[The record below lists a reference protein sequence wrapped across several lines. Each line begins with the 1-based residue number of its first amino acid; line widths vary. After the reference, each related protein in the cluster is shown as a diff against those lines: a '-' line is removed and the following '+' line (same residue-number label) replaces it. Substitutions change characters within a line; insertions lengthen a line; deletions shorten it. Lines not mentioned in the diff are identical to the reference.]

1 MLQIQHVHKTYG
13 AVVALRDVSLA
24 ISSGEIVALLG
35 ANGSGKSTL
44 VKILGGTV
52 KEDEGVI
59 CIDEKPVKVKSS
71 ADSRRLKI
79 SVAYQELSLIPRMT
93 VLENVILGHP
103 IKNKLGRIDEKK
115 NRAFVSSLFADL
127 GVACDLDA
135 YAQDLPPAVLSLV
148 EIIKAVSWK
157 PDILLLD
164 EVTATLHREEVEKLF
179 AYLRKLSKNGVSIM
193 MVTHRLG
200 EIYQIASR
208 AVILRNGESVAD
220 VSLSDCEMDAV
231 VYHMTGKMP
240 EAHQREVL
248 DHTGKDV
255 VLQVKDLC
263 IEGKVFGADMTVSR
277 GEIIGI
283 GGLEGQGQSDF
294 LRAIYGIVPYSG
306 GEVILRGGKGR
317 IKDAADAV
325 RRGVGFVSG
334 DRNRESVFPIRP
346 IGENIFSAKTSMGNM
361 MSPLSRGV
369 INKSTMRI
377 VEEYGIKINRI
388 TDTINSLSGGNQQK
402 VVFGRW
408 IFVSP
413 DILLLDDPT
422 KGVDVAARRELHNF
436 LKRAADE
443 GMTVIMVSSDND
455 ELLEISDRI
464 YIFYEGGVHGVLAGE
479 DKTEEKLVS
488 AMMGL

>member
-1 MLQIQHVHKTYG
+1 MLQIKHVHKAYG
-13 AVVALRDVSLA
+13 AVVALRNVSLT
-24 ISSGEIVALLG
+24 IPGGEIVALLG

-44 VKILGGTV
+44 VKVLGGTV
-52 KEDEGVI
+52 KEDRGEI
-59 CIDEKPVKVKSS
+59 YIDEKQVRIKSS

-93 VLENVILGHP
+93 VLENIILGHP
-103 IKNKLGRIDEKK
+103 VKNALGRIDEKK
-115 NRAFVSSLFADL
+115 NREFASSLFVDL
-127 GVACDLDA
+127 GVKCGLDP
-135 YAQDLPPAVLSLV
+135 YVRDLPPAVLSLV

-157 PDILLLD
+157 PDVLLLD
-164 EVTATLHREEVEKLF
+164 EVTATLHRDEVVKLF
-179 AYLRKLSKNGVSIM
+179 AYLRRLSQNGVSVL

-220 VSLSDCEMDAV
+220 VNLSDCEMDTV

-240 EAHQREVL
+240 EAHLRKAA
-248 DHTGKDV
+248 DYTGKDV
-255 VLQVKDLC
+255 VLQVKKLC
-263 IEGKVFGADMTVSR
+263 IEGKVCGADMTVSR

-294 LRAIYGIVPYSG
+294 LRAIYGIVPHCG
-306 GEVILRGGKGR
+306 GEVLLRGEKGR
-317 IKDAADAV
+317 VKDAADAV
-325 RRGVGFVSG
+325 RRGIGFVSG

-346 IGENIFSAKTSMGNM
+346 IGENIYSAKTSMGSM
-361 MSPLSRGV
+361 MSLLSRSA

-377 VEEYGIKINRI
+377 IEEYGIKIGRI
-388 TDTINSLSGGNQQK
+388 SDAVHSLSGGNQQK

-408 IFVSP
+408 IFVRP

-443 GMTVIMVSSDND
+443 GMTVVMVSSDND